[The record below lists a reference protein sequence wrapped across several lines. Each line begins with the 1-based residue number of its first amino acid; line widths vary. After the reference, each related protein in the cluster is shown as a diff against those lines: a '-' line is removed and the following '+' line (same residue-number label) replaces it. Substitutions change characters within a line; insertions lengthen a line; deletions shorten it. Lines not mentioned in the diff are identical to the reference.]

1 MNTPVLVFYWTESCR
16 VNSANKGMLVCQMK
30 ENPDDEAEYTINAI
44 KNNDISEYALVASLK
59 AKIKDTGEKELLR
72 TAERVFDLFYG
83 WKSFDEKFS
92 LSNPLSKS
100 ILQNLD
106 VGHMVMTVGDFII
119 IQDKV
124 IILKSQG
131 WQIVNR
137 GNCFTKH
144 TADKMSSILI

>member
-72 TAERVFDLFYG
+72 TAERVFDLF
-83 WKSFDEKFS
+83 
-92 LSNPLSKS
+92 
-100 ILQNLD
+100 
-106 VGHMVMTVGDFII
+106 
-119 IQDKV
+119 
-124 IILKSQG
+124 
-131 WQIVNR
+131 
-137 GNCFTKH
+137 
-144 TADKMSSILI
+144 